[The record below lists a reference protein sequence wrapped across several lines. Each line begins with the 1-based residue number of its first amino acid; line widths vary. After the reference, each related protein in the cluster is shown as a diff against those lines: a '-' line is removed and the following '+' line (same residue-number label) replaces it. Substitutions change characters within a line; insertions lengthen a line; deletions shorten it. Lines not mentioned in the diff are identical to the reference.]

1 MEYKDTL
8 NLPKTDFPM
17 KANLPNR
24 EPNILKT
31 WAENSVFEQAL
42 NQSSDNKKYIL
53 HDGPPYANGD
63 IHIGHA
69 VNKILK
75 DFIIKSKI
83 MSGYNT
89 PFIPGWDC
97 HGLPVEL
104 QVEKKY
110 GKGKFKDDSKG
121 FIAACREYAKKQIEK
136 QKADFV
142 RLGIFGDWD
151 KSYSSM
157 DKDVEAGIVGSL
169 SQIIKNKHIYYG
181 SKPVHWCI
189 ESSSALAEAEVEYK
203 DITSKAVCVNFKLSE
218 HKMSFWGTEI
228 EQSTGGLEN
237 LSSVSIPI
245 WTTTPWTLPANRAVA
260 IGSNI
265 VYQLVD
271 VGDSCLIIAKK
282 LVESVMEKSGIKDY
296 SVKCDI
302 NSEAFENIILE
313 HPFYDINVP
322 LIRAD
327 HVTDENGTGAVHI
340 APGHGTDD
348 YLAGLKNNLEV
359 FNPVDDYGKFI
370 DDLPIFGGM
379 NIRDSNDKIIDLLK
393 ERNCLLFSENYNH
406 SYPHCWRYKTPL
418 IFRATPQW
426 FMSMDKTSLR
436 DSIKNDIKNV
446 NWLPSWG
453 EDRIYNMIEGRP
465 DWCLSRQRNWGVPIP
480 IFIHRKT
487 NELHPDTTDI
497 LKEAQKIIKDGN
509 IEAWIGFDK
518 SKIVKDIDEY
528 REIKDTLDVWFDSG
542 VTHQTV
548 LKERGIEET
557 ADLYLEGSDQHRG
570 WFQSSLITSHAMY
583 KKSPYKSVLTHGF
596 VVDADGQK
604 MSKSLGN
611 IVSPQK
617 IVKEKGADIL
627 RLWVAMTD
635 YSKEMNI
642 SDEIINRV
650 SESYRRIRNTSK
662 FLLSNISD
670 YDHEDIK
677 DDDMVV
683 LDKWIIHKANTLN
696 LEIKKDY
703 DNFKFHK
710 VAQDIVNF
718 CTLDLGGY
726 YLDIIKDR
734 LYTSK
739 KDGLPRKSAQKA
751 CYILMRYINCWIAPI
766 LTFTAE
772 EIFSRVD
779 NEKDSIYLNNWFET
793 SINISNREIELFNDL
808 YSIKSDV
815 SRLIEEARNNNK
827 VGSSLE
833 CKLEINCNK
842 NLYDKIKPLE
852 NELKFIFITSEC
864 YLRLSDN
871 EFDHPIKHGDDE
883 LTIIITKS
891 VNTKCE
897 RCWHLNESVGKIKD
911 TPTICQRCFDNVH
924 GDGECRAYA

>member
-24 EPNILKT
+24 EPEILKF
-31 WAENSVFEQAL
+31 WEDNCIFKEAL
-42 NQSSDNKKYIL
+42 KNKKGKQEFIL

-75 DFIIKSKI
+75 DFIIKSKL
-83 MSGYNT
+83 MSGYST

-97 HGLPVEL
+97 HGLPIEL

-110 GKGKFKDDSKG
+110 GKGKFKDDPKA
-121 FIAACREYAKKQIEK
+121 FILACREYAKKQIEK
-136 QKADFV
+136 QKIDFI

-151 KSYSSM
+151 NSYSSM

-169 SQIIKNKHIYYG
+169 SQIIKNKHIYFG

-203 DITSKAVCVNFKLSE
+203 DVTSRAVCVNF
-218 HKMSFWGTEI
+218 EI
-228 EQSTGGLEN
+228 TN
-237 LSSVSIPI
+237 LNKSIFKDLKNDLKVNIPI

-260 IGSNI
+260 IGGDIEYSL
-265 VYQLVD
+265 VYI
-271 VGDSCLIIAKK
+271 GKSYLIIAKN
-282 LVESVMEKSGIKDY
+282 LVDSVMEKSEIKKY
-296 SVKCDI
+296 SIEGSID
-302 NSEAFENIILE
+302 NTALSSLE
-313 HPFYDINVP
+313 LKHPFYNITVP
-322 LIRAD
+322 LITAN

-348 YLAGLKNNLEV
+348 YLAGLKYNLEV
-359 FNPVDDYGKFI
+359 YNPVDDYGKFV
-370 DDLPIFGGM
+370 DELPIFGGM
-379 NIRDSNDKIIDLLK
+379 KIRESNDEIIDILEEK
-393 ERNCLLFSENYNH
+393 NRLLFSENYEH

-426 FMSMDKTSLR
+426 FMSMDQSSLR

-453 EDRIYNMIEGRP
+453 EERIYNMIEGRP

-480 IFIHRKT
+480 LFLNKKT
-487 NELHPDTTDI
+487 KELHPETHKI
-497 LKEAQKIIKDGN
+497 LDEAAKIIKEGN
-509 IEAWIGFDK
+509 IEAWIDFDK

-528 REIKDTLDVWFDSG
+528 IEVKDTLDVWFDSG

-548 LKERGIEET
+548 LKERGIDNV

-570 WFQSSLITSHAMY
+570 WFQSSLITSHAMF
-583 KKSPYKSVLTHGF
+583 KKSPYKNVLTHGF
-596 VVDADGQK
+596 VVDSEGQK
-604 MSKSLGN
+604 MSKSIGN
-611 IVSPQK
+611 IISPQK
-617 IVKEKGADIL
+617 IIKDKGADIL

-635 YSKEMNI
+635 YSKEMTI
-642 SDEIINRV
+642 SDEILKRV

-670 YDHEDIK
+670 FENESLSVK
-677 DDDMVV
+677 DMIL
-683 LDKWIIHKANTLN
+683 LDKWIIHKAGKLN
-696 LEIKKDY
+696 IQIKKDY
-703 DNFKFHK
+703 ENFKFHK
-710 VAQDIVNF
+710 ITQDIINF
-718 CTLDLGGY
+718 CTLELGGY

-739 KDGLPRKSAQKA
+739 KDGLPRRSAQKT
-751 CYILMRYINCWIAPI
+751 CYILMSYINSWIAPI

-772 EIFSRVD
+772 EIHSKMP
-779 NEKDSIYLNNWFET
+779 NSEQSIYHKDWYEFPIE
-793 SINISNREIELFNDL
+793 INDDYIDIFDCLYEIKPN
-808 YSIKSDV
+808 V
-815 SRLIEEARNNNK
+815 SKLIEEARNLNT

-833 CKLEINCNK
+833 CCLDITCNAALYRILESLK
-842 NLYDKIKPLE
+842 D
-852 NELKFIFITSEC
+852 ELKFVFVVSEC
-864 YLRLSDN
+864 NLKGGTESDN
-871 EFDHPIKHGDDE
+871 YDFSHDNFKLSIR
-883 LTIIITKS
+883 ITKS
-891 VNTKCE
+891 SNEKCE
-897 RCWHLNESVGKIKD
+897 RCWHLNESVGKIDKA
-911 TPTICQRCFDNVH
+911 PTICQRCFDNVH
-924 GDGECRAYA
+924 GDGECRTYA